1 MLFKSY
7 IPKFVNFWILFTWEH
22 IPASGLVV
30 LELSLDV
37 IVLNILTMTKLQFK
51 ILRYEFENIFYDDHG
66 KNRDIRL
73 KIKKCCDHHTFL
85 LEDSIA
91 DILGAAVYA
100 AQMFFEFFICYCCP
114 AQELKDEAELLSES
128 LYFNNWHLHPA
139 YYKDIAIFLG
149 KSRIQVIYSAGGL
162 MNLDLQTGMAAVKTM
177 VSYSMFLQTMTQLE
191 AA

>member
-7 IPKFVNFWILFTWEH
+7 IPQFVDFWILFTWEH

-51 ILRYEFENIFYDDHG
+51 LLRYEVENIFYDEPG
-66 KNRDIRL
+66 KSGDIRL
-73 KIKKCCDHHTFL
+73 RIKKCSDHHTFL
-85 LEDSIA
+85 LEDSVA

-114 AQELKDEAELLSES
+114 AQELKDEAELLSGA
-128 LYFNNWHLHPA
+128 LYFNDWHLHPA
-139 YYKDIAIFLG
+139 YYKDIAILLG
-149 KSRIQVIYSAGGL
+149 KSSIKVIYSAGGL
-162 MNLDLQTGMAAVKTM
+162 MNLDLQTGMA
-177 VSYSMFLQTMTQLE
+177 VSTQIV
-191 AA
+191 

>member
-1 MLFKSY
+1 MSNMRKRFWSIEDYSYPLLKKEYFEVSHSLRKECISYVGMMLLCATVFCYGRIIQDGQKVADNMLFKSY

-85 LEDSIA
+85 LEFREMLNNTFSLLMLIYMGVI
-91 DILGAAVYA
+91 ILILCIEMYL
-100 AQMFFEFFICYCCP
+100 MM
-114 AQELKDEAELLSES
+114 S
-128 LYFNNWHLHPA
+128 L
-139 YYKDIAIFLG
+139 
-149 KSRIQVIYSAGGL
+149 
-162 MNLDLQTGMAAVKTM
+162 
-177 VSYSMFLQTMTQLE
+177 
-191 AA
+191 